1 MIFPRYVFRTFWTG
15 NKSPV
20 WLIRTLLPVLIVVV
34 VVVMVVIMMISIL
47 MITMMALMPKVFEEV
62 F

>member
-1 MIFPRYVFRTFWTG
+1 MGRRYVFRTFWTG

-20 WLIRTLLPVLIVVV
+20 WLIRTFLPVLIVVV
-34 VVVMVVIMMISIL
+34 VVVMAVFMMISVM
-47 MITMMALMPKVFEEV
+47 MITMMALMPKVFEDV